1 MATRIRNRQVEMGQ
15 GQWEGLDLDA
25 LDLEF
30 SFGDSV
36 LSEFVSGHDVSGVL
50 RELVQNEFD
59 AKGTKIEML
68 FGERSV
74 LIHGN
79 GRPIDAAGWKRL
91 SVMLGR
97 GHVAG
102 SDRVIEPKLNGIGSK
117 NFGLRSLFLLGD
129 KILVRSGGRW
139 TILDISR
146 GTLPTPRRDPESKN
160 TQGIRIEVPFRDN
173 GKGGLEPFGREREE
187 LAIAAFFQDLIPTL
201 IKLAQPNST
210 KSLREL
216 VVSSERCNRRIR
228 WSQAATRTSTFNKG
242 VVGVQRQIR
251 VTDSALDGSGKRR
264 QGTVQEIEFQK
275 HLVLPAEFQNE
286 TFPSYFKVNP
296 GPRLKIG
303 LSLRK
308 KGQKID
314 LRNDGVFFYP
324 IGVANGYT
332 GNAVSIN
339 APFQMNADRSQILD
353 KASSSWNAWLLK
365 CASEL
370 TMELLISDW
379 VKRFG
384 ADAYLA
390 VNPNRLSASGG
401 DSYGTLLKEQL
412 TNLKCWPTR
421 ARLSGRGKKVMFSKA
436 GELVIPESKDLD
448 GFLRDQRY
456 LDQDLAGHPRVCKM
470 ARAFGA
476 KSFGLSSLVRLR
488 CADKNSETLATKLNE
503 KDANFCYSD
512 HASMLLSV
520 ERQGKFAQALDAFS
534 RKLTREHKEDLRTT
548 ASTLTAAGT
557 LDAPKDPLWIV
568 DEKISSLGLVP
579 PERQLHPQLH
589 QFKVLASLCEEFDIV
604 KWTRDV
610 AKRSGDGTAS
620 EEEREALYQHIIGA
634 KGKLDRKNKSLLR
647 KSPVLKDHLGH
658 WVAPSAITGRR
669 VPGARHLEPVL
680 QFPHQDFSSDSDL
693 SRALGFRRKVDGDDL
708 VRFAKLVA
716 EDNEYAKRFEE
727 ALWNLKRLLSPQVIK
742 KLSNYP
748 FVRNSLG
755 GISQPGNTYLR
766 TQLNDVCL
774 GREAPFVVG
783 GRPSLYRRL
792 GCQEV
797 PRSADIL
804 KHISTLRER
813 QEPPVNRDVLYTT
826 LVETLRTEKQAL
838 DSQSGEEILWLANA
852 FHPPAGVLIGPRH
865 KRVFL
870 NAVPQVVGATASFQK
885 SAQAL
890 GAFSQPQPQHWLQ
903 LLRWYARKYE
913 HTGGPVSTFER
924 VSIREAYKG
933 MSSLP
938 EGISKED
945 RILLDQSGL
954 LHALKDAEAGTY
966 LIDDDPRLS
975 RSASKQGI
983 SVSFADHD
991 SVGNLPF
998 FTAIGVSKL
1007 TEVRNLVETRVGKP
1021 VSPPARVNVDRLLSK
1036 MHSPDFASAVC
1047 RLAEARLPSTSKNG
1061 PVAPLELL
1069 GMLRARSQVAFVQ
1082 QLEVAYKVAGQGV
1095 VVPEEL
1101 AVEDERF
1108 VSASV
1113 STVSELRGRLSGAI
1127 ANFVTDDLALGRGLS
1142 DSIFRLLACSSPKE
1156 MERYLQSQGIPWSPP
1171 QLRDEEAELEEW
1183 NDEEEPGDGEGDE
1196 VTELVLQ
1203 MLSDDLTKEQANG
1216 DEDSEEEQP
1225 PTSNKRNPDQ
1235 KPKNDPPEPPVRQL
1249 PPIDEV
1255 TVQPLATG
1263 GPLSVKG
1270 SPTRVGGGGSGSW
1283 RPPTPEQEE
1292 WARSIGHRG
1301 EEIIYRREIARVNAL
1316 GKDESKVVWVSQGNP
1331 GSDFDINS
1339 IDDNGKK
1346 LWIEVKSTSGSD
1358 GRFRWSKAEFDKARQ
1373 HRGQYIL
1380 YRVYEADTRTPS
1392 VKEFRDPVGL
1402 LLNDAMRLNVSA
1414 LNAEVEALNSR
1425 WH

>member
-1 MATRIRNRQVEMGQ
+1 MATPTRNRQVEMGQ
-15 GQWEGLDLDA
+15 GQWDGLAFDA

-30 SFGDSV
+30 SFGESV
-36 LSEFVSGHDVSGVL
+36 LSEFVSGHDVSGLL

-59 AKGTKIEML
+59 AKGTKIEIL
-68 FGERSV
+68 FGEKSV
-74 LIHGN
+74 LILGN
-79 GRPIDAAGWKRL
+79 GRPIDTAGWKRL

-102 SDRVIEPKLNGIGSK
+102 SDRVIEPKMNGIGSK

-129 KILVRSGGRW
+129 QILVRSGGRW
-139 TILDISR
+139 TVLDISR
-146 GTLPTPRRDPESKN
+146 GTLPTPRRDPESKD
-160 TQGIRIEVPFRDN
+160 TRGIRIEVPFRDTA
-173 GKGGLEPFGREREE
+173 KGGLEPFGREREE
-187 LAIAAFFQDLIPTL
+187 LAVAAFFQDLIPTL
-201 IKLAQPNST
+201 IKLAQPNSP

-216 VVSSERCNRRIR
+216 VVSSARCNRRIR
-228 WSQAATRTSTFNKG
+228 WSQSATRASTFNKG

-251 VTDSALDGSGKRR
+251 VTDSTLDGSGKRHQR
-264 QGTVQEIEFQK
+264 TVEEIEFQK
-275 HLVLPAEFQNE
+275 YLDIPSEFQNE
-286 TFPSYFKVNP
+286 TFPRYFKVNP
-296 GPRLKIG
+296 GRRLKIG
-303 LSLRK
+303 VSLRK

-314 LRNDGVFFYP
+314 LENDGVFFYP

-339 APFQMNADRSQILD
+339 APFQMNADRSQILG

-370 TMELLISDW
+370 TIELLTSDW
-379 VKRFG
+379 VRRFG

-390 VNPNRLSASGG
+390 VNPSRLSASGG
-401 DSYGTLLKEQL
+401 DAYGTALKEQL
-412 TNLKCWPTR
+412 SELKCWPTR

-436 GELVIPESKDLD
+436 SELVIPESTELD
-448 GFLRDQRY
+448 GFLRDRRY
-456 LDQDLAGHPRVCKM
+456 LDQDLADHPGVCEM

-476 KSFGLSSLVRLR
+476 KSFGLGSLVRLR
-488 CADKNSETLATKLNE
+488 SADKSGEALTTKLNE
-503 KDANFCYSD
+503 EDANYYYTD
-512 HASMLLSV
+512 YASMLRSIDQQ
-520 ERQGKFAQALDAFS
+520 RKFAHALDAFS
-534 RKLTREHKEDLRTT
+534 RKLTRDHKEDLRTT

-557 LDAPKDPLWIV
+557 LDAPKRPLWIV
-568 DEKISSLGLVP
+568 DENISSLGLIP
-579 PERQLHPQLH
+579 SERQLHSELH
-589 QFKVLASLCEEFDIV
+589 QFKALVSLCEEFGIV

-610 AKRSGDGTAS
+610 AKRSSDGTAS
-620 EEEREALYQHIIGA
+620 EEEREALYQHILGA
-634 KGKLDRKNKSLLR
+634 QGKFDRKTKSLLR
-647 KSPVLKDHLGH
+647 KSPVLKDHQGH

-669 VPGARHLEPVL
+669 VLGARHLEPVL
-680 QFPHQDFSSDSDL
+680 HFPHQDYSSDSDM

-708 VRFAKLVA
+708 VSFAKLVA
-716 EDNEYAKRFEE
+716 EDNEYAERFEG
-727 ALWNLKRLLSPQVIK
+727 ALWNLRRLLSPQVIK

-755 GISQPGNTYLR
+755 GVSQPGNIYLR

-783 GRPSLYRRL
+783 DRPSLYRRL

-804 KHISTLRER
+804 KHISALRER
-813 QEPPVNRDVLYTT
+813 QEPPANRDVLYTT
-826 LVETLRTEKQAL
+826 LVGTLRTEKQAL

-865 KRVFL
+865 NRVFL

-903 LLRWYARKYE
+903 LLRWYAQKYE
-913 HTGGPVSTFER
+913 HTRGPVSTSER
-924 VSIREAYKG
+924 VSLREAYKG

-966 LIDDDPRLS
+966 LIDDDPQLS
-975 RSASKQGI
+975 HSASKQRI

-998 FTAIGVSKL
+998 FAAIGVSKL
-1007 TEVRNLVETRVGKP
+1007 TEVRDLVETRLGEP

-1036 MHSPDFASAVC
+1036 IHSPDFASAVC

-1061 PVAPLELL
+1061 LVAPLELL

-1082 QLEVAYKVAGQGV
+1082 QLEVAYMVAGQEV
-1095 VVPEEL
+1095 VVSEEL
-1101 AVEDERF
+1101 AMEDERF
-1108 VSASV
+1108 VSARG

-1156 MERYLQSQGIPWSPP
+1156 MERYLQSQGIPWSPS

-1183 NDEEEPGDGEGDE
+1183 NDEVEPGDGEGDE

-1203 MLSDDLTKEQANG
+1203 MLSDDLTKEQANE

-1225 PTSNKRNPDQ
+1225 PPSNKRNPDQ
-1235 KPKNDPPEPPVRQL
+1235 KPKSDPPQPPARQL

-1255 TVQPLATG
+1255 TVQSLATG
-1263 GPLSVKG
+1263 GSLSVKG
-1270 SPTRVGGGGSGSW
+1270 SPIGVGGGGSGSW
-1283 RPPTPEQEE
+1283 RPPTPKQEE
-1292 WARSIGHRG
+1292 WERSIGHRG
-1301 EEIIYRREIARVNAL
+1301 EEIIYRRELARVNAL
-1316 GKDESKVVWVSQGNP
+1316 GEDESKVVWVSQGNP

-1346 LWIEVKSTSGSD
+1346 LWIEVKSTSGTD

-1380 YRVYEADTRTPS
+1380 YRVYAADTRTPS

-1402 LLNDAMRLNVSA
+1402 LLNDAMRLNVSS
-1414 LNAEVEALNSR
+1414 LNAEVEGLNSR
-1425 WH
+1425 